1 MFKFLKEKIK
11 SAVSGIS
18 KKIEEEGTAGE
29 VEVSRIPGPEKKEE
43 APPEEKHGKK
53 GFFSAVTSLF
63 RKKEEE
69 KSGPIPEKE
78 DLAEKPIEEEP
89 AAEKEEI
96 SYAVPGPGPVVEE
109 TPEPAPEEKEAPVA
123 EPAIEDKELAVPGV
137 EEPEAPATA
146 PEPAPEQEP
155 AEEEKPAA
163 PEAAMAIPAEEA
175 AKERPLPKAPRAVL
189 KKEKPKAAPM
199 PEKKAVPAVPERK
212 AAPEPPQE
220 GKKEGI
226 PALAGKVEGEKGF
239 FSALREKIMTTK
251 ISGQQ
256 FEDMFSEMEMA
267 LLENNVAVEVIDKIK
282 HDLKEALVDHPI
294 RRGRVEETVIV
305 SLKDSIRGLFESAFD
320 IVSRIRE
327 KREKPYVIAFV
338 GINGSGKTTSIAKLA
353 SYLGEKGFSVVLA
366 AADTFRAASIEQISQ
381 HGDKLGIRVVK
392 HDYGADPAAVAFDAI
407 KHGKAKGIDVVLI
420 DTAGRMHSNADLVN
434 EMKKIM
440 RVAKPDLKIFVG
452 ESITGNDCVEQ
463 AKTFNDAVSIDGII
477 LSKADVDEKGGAAVS
492 VSYITKKP
500 ILYIGTGQDYKDL
513 RPFDVDAVMENLG
526 LA

>member
-1 MFKFLKEKIK
+1 
-11 SAVSGIS
+11 
-18 KKIEEEGTAGE
+18 
-29 VEVSRIPGPEKKEE
+29 
-43 APPEEKHGKK
+43 
-53 GFFSAVTSLF
+53 
-63 RKKEEE
+63 
-69 KSGPIPEKE
+69 
-78 DLAEKPIEEEP
+78 
-89 AAEKEEI
+89 
-96 SYAVPGPGPVVEE
+96 
-109 TPEPAPEEKEAPVA
+109 
-123 EPAIEDKELAVPGV
+123 
-137 EEPEAPATA
+137 
-146 PEPAPEQEP
+146 
-155 AEEEKPAA
+155 
-163 PEAAMAIPAEEA
+163 
-175 AKERPLPKAPRAVL
+175 
-189 KKEKPKAAPM
+189 M

-338 GINGSGKTTSIAKLA
+338 GINGSGKTTSIAKFA
-353 SYLGEKGFSVVLA
+353 SYLRERGFSVVLA

-420 DTAGRMHSNADLVN
+420 DTAGRMYSNADLVN

-492 VSYITKKP
+492 VSYVTKKP

>member
-29 VEVSRIPGPEKKEE
+29 VEVSRIPEPEKKEE

-96 SYAVPGPGPVVEE
+96 SYAVPGRGPVVEE

-175 AKERPLPKAPRAVL
+175 AKERPLLKAPRAVL
-189 KKEKPKAAPM
+189 KKEKP
-199 PEKKAVPAVPERK
+199 K

-282 HDLKEALVDHPI
+282 RDLKEALVDHPI

-338 GINGSGKTTSIAKLA
+338 GINGSGKTTSIAKFA
-353 SYLGEKGFSVVLA
+353 SYLRERGFSVVLA

-420 DTAGRMHSNADLVN
+420 DTAGRMYSNADLVN

-492 VSYITKKP
+492 VSYVTKKP

>member
-1 MFKFLKEKIK
+1 M
-11 SAVSGIS
+11 
-18 KKIEEEGTAGE
+18 
-29 VEVSRIPGPEKKEE
+29 
-43 APPEEKHGKK
+43 
-53 GFFSAVTSLF
+53 
-63 RKKEEE
+63 
-69 KSGPIPEKE
+69 
-78 DLAEKPIEEEP
+78 
-89 AAEKEEI
+89 
-96 SYAVPGPGPVVEE
+96 
-109 TPEPAPEEKEAPVA
+109 
-123 EPAIEDKELAVPGV
+123 
-137 EEPEAPATA
+137 
-146 PEPAPEQEP
+146 
-155 AEEEKPAA
+155 
-163 PEAAMAIPAEEA
+163 
-175 AKERPLPKAPRAVL
+175 
-189 KKEKPKAAPM
+189 
-199 PEKKAVPAVPERK
+199 
-212 AAPEPPQE
+212 
-220 GKKEGI
+220 
-226 PALAGKVEGEKGF
+226 EGEKGF

>member
-1 MFKFLKEKIK
+1 
-11 SAVSGIS
+11 
-18 KKIEEEGTAGE
+18 
-29 VEVSRIPGPEKKEE
+29 
-43 APPEEKHGKK
+43 
-53 GFFSAVTSLF
+53 
-63 RKKEEE
+63 
-69 KSGPIPEKE
+69 
-78 DLAEKPIEEEP
+78 
-89 AAEKEEI
+89 
-96 SYAVPGPGPVVEE
+96 
-109 TPEPAPEEKEAPVA
+109 
-123 EPAIEDKELAVPGV
+123 
-137 EEPEAPATA
+137 
-146 PEPAPEQEP
+146 
-155 AEEEKPAA
+155 
-163 PEAAMAIPAEEA
+163 
-175 AKERPLPKAPRAVL
+175 
-189 KKEKPKAAPM
+189 
-199 PEKKAVPAVPERK
+199 
-212 AAPEPPQE
+212 
-220 GKKEGI
+220 
-226 PALAGKVEGEKGF
+226 
-239 FSALREKIMTTK
+239 MTTK